1 MKAKYIILSVFA
13 LAATVACEKE
23 GAHLMSEFQADK
35 LYVTIP
41 NADGTATVKVTATEE
56 WSFDYDIKKDTTVLD
71 AEKKTKKKSIDVNQ
85 LEEYSWVEISPASG
99 KAGETTITF
108 KDNRKA
114 YFKKINGADPT
125 ADDDLGSFN
134 QTFKVK
140 VGDKYQNIVVSVGT
154 PAKAAVVTVKQL
166 RGEDESFTPVDGKTY
181 RITGTCT
188 NVYNTTYGN
197 WYLKDDTSDK
207 TITIYG
213 TVDATGAYN
222 WSAIGIESGD
232 IVTVEGPFT
241 LYNGTTPE
249 LVDVSVLKIEKGLLS
264 SVKGTYI
271 YIPKDNTPF
280 EIELQQKGTG
290 IGAES
295 QTDWLTLGKAYT
307 VNKKGNVVYTVTPEE
322 NTTGAARTG
331 TIFFTSNTTTKD
343 KDGKDVLSTSEMT
356 ITITQQAD
364 FAKGTLKDIRD
375 LCAQKKAFDIEL
387 TKPVT
392 VTLASGSYM
401 FVEDG
406 EVGLTLYNSSDKY
419 SVGQKISGR
428 VFGKSSV
435 YNNVPQ
441 ATGFNSAMGKA
452 EAAPTDPTK
461 LPKGTEVT
469 LQKVIDEWDT
479 WAYRL
484 ITIKGLS
491 VKDEIKATYPV
502 STGDDERH
510 PKYDDK
516 GKEVT
521 ETGDKEGVVT
531 DGNNEMAI
539 VINSSS
545 FYLNMEVGKK
555 YDVTCVPSFYKN
567 ADKQVV
573 KVLGLWS
580 IDHVKEVKAE

>member
-13 LAATVACEKE
+13 LAAAVACEKE

-41 NADGTATVKVTATEE
+41 KEDGTATINVTATEE
-56 WSFDYDIKKDTTVLD
+56 WTFDFDIAKDTTVLD

-85 LEEYSWVEISPASG
+85 LEEFSWVSVSPASG
-99 KAGETTITF
+99 KAGETKITF
-108 KDNRKA
+108 TDNRKT
-114 YFKKINGADPT
+114 YFKKINGEDPKEG
-125 ADDDLGSFN
+125 DDLGSFT

-140 VGDKYQNIVVSVGT
+140 VGDKYQNILVTVGT
-154 PAKAAVVTVKQL
+154 AAKATVVTAKQL
-166 RGEDESFTPVDGKTY
+166 LGEDSEFSPVEGKTY
-181 RITGTCT
+181 RITGACT
-188 NVYNTTYGN
+188 RITSTSYGN
-197 WYLKDDTSDK
+197 WLLKDESSDN
-207 TITIYG
+207 TVTIYG

-222 WSAIGIESGD
+222 WSSFGIEIGD
-232 IVTVEGPFT
+232 KVTVEGPYK
-241 LYNGTTPE
+241 LYGTTVE
-249 LVDVSVLKIEKGLLS
+249 LVDVSVIKVEKALLS
-264 SVKGTYI
+264 SVKGTTI
-271 YIPKDNTPF
+271 YIPKEGNSF
-280 EIELQQKGTG
+280 ELELQQKGTG
-290 IGAES
+290 IGSES
-295 QTDWLTLGKAYT
+295 QTDWLDLSKSFT
-307 VNKKGNVVYTVTPEE
+307 VNKKGNLVFTVTPTE
-322 NTTGAARTG
+322 NTTGKSRTG
-331 TIFFTSNTTTKD
+331 SLFFTSNIAAKD
-343 KDGKDVLSTSEMT
+343 KDGNDILNTSEVT
-356 ITITQQAD
+356 ITIIQQSD
-364 FAKGTLKDIRD
+364 VTKGSLKDIRD
-375 LCAQKKAFDIEL
+375 LCAAKKGFDMEL
-387 TKPVT
+387 SKPVT
-392 VTLASGSYM
+392 VTLVSGNYM
-401 FVEDG
+401 FLEDG
-406 EVGLTLYNSSDKY
+406 EVGLTCYNSNEKY
-419 SVGQKISGR
+419 SVGQVISGR
-428 VFGKSSV
+428 VFSTKNGSV

-441 ATGFNSAMGKA
+441 ASSFNSALGKA

-521 ETGDKEGVVT
+521 ETGDKEGIVT

-539 VINSSS
+539 AINSSS

-580 IDHVKEVKAE
+580 IDHVKEVK